1 MAFYCRFISDLL
13 NVCRR
18 NDNLR
23 ILFCECRLRMI
34 QHCAETDA
42 FARPQK
48 LSLASCT
55 VASTN
60 LGRGVEAVIPQIKN
74 WGFTFVTLSYARER
88 LSYRRGVSDCPSIC
102 LSVCL
107 SVHPSVCLSHAGTGT
122 HLMAVRSC
130 SFHPGYPRTLVFGY
144 QVLYTKSQGNPLQM
158 L

>member
-1 MAFYCRFISDLL
+1 MAFYCRFIGDLL

-48 LSLASCT
+48 LSSASCT

-60 LGRGVEAVIPQIKN
+60 LGRGWRPLSHKLKTGDFLLSRWA
-74 WGFTFVTLSYARER
+74 TLE
-88 LSYRRGVSDCPSIC
+88 SDLAIGAACPIVRQ
-102 LSVCL
+102 SVCL

-144 QVLYTKSQGNPLQM
+144 QVLYTKSQGNPLQR